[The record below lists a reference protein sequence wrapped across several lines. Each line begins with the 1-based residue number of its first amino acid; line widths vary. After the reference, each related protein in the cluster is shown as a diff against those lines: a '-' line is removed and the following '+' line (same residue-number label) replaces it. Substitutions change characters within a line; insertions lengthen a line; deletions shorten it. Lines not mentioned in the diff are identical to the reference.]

1 MCLNI
6 QPHNEIFAIYHFEF
20 NTFRHMGIS
29 HIHFYGFLIPLM
41 IFINFYKLCI
51 ITTCDLTIVRRT
63 FSDYL
68 IGLRI
73 RYPGE
78 FVTTRVYSPLPR
90 RSYLL
95 GLGKLFEMDS

>member
-1 MCLNI
+1 MS
-6 QPHNEIFAIYHFEF
+6 
-20 NTFRHMGIS
+20 IS
-29 HIHFYGFLIPLM
+29 HIHFYVFLIPLM

-68 IGLRI
+68 TDPQN
-73 RYPGE
+73 RYPTV
-78 FVTTRVYSPLPR
+78 FVTTRVYSPLLR